1 MFACRKVAAKAKCAF
16 AKKMNAIEVLNQWRH
31 IGHLPW
37 QCFGV
42 TWSWLYYFSLQN
54 TNNHSAWFAFVFKG
68 LPKHKKK
75 PLYQHALYHLVKYI
89 SVVSIVL
96 KITKK
101 YDEIPSMTT
110 FWFDGTFFPEMVTVN
125 WNQYYFIFAVFFF
138 VKEYE
143 IVRLTRHLLYFRK
156 CLRRSFLL
164 NLQQILFHASI
175 IVFW

>member
-68 LPKHKKK
+68 LPKHKKYNTFIL
-75 PLYQHALYHLVKYI
+75 PALYLLVKH
-89 SVVSIVL
+89 VSIVL
-96 KITKK
+96 KITKR
-101 YDEIPSMTT
+101 YVRRCAVDDYISIWRN
-110 FWFDGTFFPEMVTVN
+110 FYFSVMVICSKLK
-125 WNQYYFIFAVFFF
+125 FITISLLLRFI
-138 VKEYE
+138 VKEYK
-143 IVRLTRHLLYFRK
+143 IGRLIRQPLSFRN
-156 CLRRSFLL
+156 CLRKSFLL
-164 NLQQILFHASI
+164 QFLFHASI